1 MNIMNLAVVLSLAVL
16 AWAEDQLLMAIL
28 ITRHGARY
36 GLHKDFWHEPFP
48 WLSGE
53 LTNTGKRQ
61 HFLLGTEM
69 QSRYME
75 ALGITDP
82 TREVFVR
89 STDFNRT
96 LDSALANIMG
106 LYYNASSLD
115 LQ

>member
-1 MNIMNLAVVLSLAVL
+1 
-16 AWAEDQLLMAIL
+16 MAIV

-48 WLSGE
+48 WLPGE
-53 LTNTGKRQ
+53 LTNIGKRQ

-82 TREVFVR
+82 AREVFVR

-96 LDSALANIMG
+96 IDSGLANVMG
-106 LYYNASSLD
+106 LYYNASLLE
-115 LQ
+115 LQPNQTSVALSTLKMSQVDI